1 MKRSLLLLTAVL
13 CVAFVFAYGK
23 PKKQTVPQAVFREAR
38 YVYVETPDGG
48 PFAPDLLPEDRQV
61 ILDVEKGLQDWNRY
75 VLTPRRE
82 QAELIFVV
90 RRGRLVTAA
99 SHVGVS
105 LGSHSTDKGVNP
117 GDTSQQPNN
126 AGGGVE
132 VGPPNDLLTIYA
144 INPEGKL
151 TAPIWMRSEPE
162 GLRSPGVP
170 LLKEIETEVD
180 SAYPRN

>member
-1 MKRSLLLLTAVL
+1 MKGSLLLLAAVL
-13 CVAFVFAYGK
+13 CVAFIFSQAK
-23 PKKQTVPQAVFREAR
+23 PKKQQVPSALFREAR
-38 YVYVETPDGG
+38 YVYVECPDGG
-48 PFAPDLLPEDRQV
+48 PLTPGLLPEDLQA
-61 ILDVEKGLQDWNRY
+61 IWDVETGIHNWSRY
-75 VLTPRRE
+75 VVTPRRD
-82 QAELIFVV
+82 QAELIFLV
-90 RRGRLVTAA
+90 RKGRIVTA
-99 SHVGVS
+99 SGHVGVS